1 MNLPILKKVTVEHL
15 SLYTRTIKTKISP
28 GLNLIIGGNGI
39 GKTTLVNAILFGLVG
54 NENYERLNG
63 AKIKL
68 PLVDKEYFQGRLAP
82 RDYNL
87 AKVTVTIGVGKNEIS
102 ITRALERPQI
112 VGLAVKRAGKRTAQI
127 LKGGPA
133 KLEGK
138 YQELVKELL
147 EVRDFEDFVFVVANL
162 LIFDETRRTLAW
174 NSSVQNRVIR
184 LLFLDQK
191 FDDEYSK
198 QDGLFTHYD
207 TRGRHKSEERKD
219 IRRTIEDWLKT
230 KEDKT
235 ADPED
240 PDAAQQKLEFRVGE
254 LQIAVNNL
262 GEEIGELEESL
273 AGEIARLRDLN
284 SQADAIELKKAPLLD
299 TLNNLE
305 TEFYSR
311 VYEQVP
317 AEYAVLLE
325 GLIAQGICQFCN
337 STGKHIRETGRKL
350 KEQGLC
356 IVCRTPIVYPEEADD
371 TRDERETLVDEIN
384 STRLVVRELDSD
396 QKGCVDAQTVT
407 REEIRRIQHSLSEK
421 ARARR
426 DLDLELTESRGA
438 LILLSGDESPETY
451 RDEWLE
457 NQNKRITKLNEEIDN
472 LYRRRDEAGKRLRVL
487 NERVMEVLHEIND
500 RLTPLF
506 SNFASKFLGTP
517 CELVVTQRGR
527 RKPVAYMYPRFLEK
541 ERAYI
546 HQVSESQRFF
556 IDQAFR
562 MALISWFA
570 ESKGQLT
577 FCIVETPEGSLDL
590 AYEQNVADMYLRF
603 AKQGHAII
611 VTSNLNSSN
620 FLSELF
626 KQLGSNRSQILDL
639 LEYGRLSSVQIDH
652 IDEFNDRLKKLK
664 LPALKSAASGAS
676 K

>member
-1 MNLPILKKVTVEHL
+1 MNLPILKRVTVENL
-15 SLYTRTIKTKISP
+15 SLFTRTIKTKISP

-39 GKTTLVNAILFGLVG
+39 GKTTLVNTMLFGLVG

-87 AKVTVTIGVGKNEIS
+87 AKVTVTIGVGTNEIS
-102 ITRALERPQI
+102 VTRALERPRI
-112 VGLAVKRAGKRTAQI
+112 IGLAVKRAGSRTARI
-127 LKGGPA
+127 LKGGPS
-133 KLEGK
+133 KLEEQ
-138 YQELVKELL
+138 YQALIKELL
-147 EVRDFEDFVFVVANL
+147 DVKEFEDFVFVVANL

-191 FDDEYSK
+191 FDEEYSK
-198 QDGLFTHYD
+198 YDGLFTQYD

-219 IRRTIEDWLKT
+219 IRRTIDDWLKT
-230 KEDKT
+230 KNDDVS
-235 ADPED
+235 ASD
-240 PDAAQQKLEFRVGE
+240 DANAEQQKLEFRVAE
-254 LQIAVNNL
+254 LQITLSSLA
-262 GEEIGELEESL
+262 EEIQGLEESL
-273 AGEIARLRDLN
+273 TKEIARLRELN
-284 SQADAIELKKAPLLD
+284 AHADEIELKKAPLLEA
-299 TLNNLE
+299 LGSLE
-305 TEFYSR
+305 NEFYSR
-311 VYEQVP
+311 VYQQVP

-325 GLIAQGICQFCN
+325 GLINQGICQFCN
-337 STGKHIRETGRKL
+337 TSGKKIRETGRDL
-350 KEQGLC
+350 KQQGLC
-356 IVCRTPIVYPEEADD
+356 IVCRSPIVYP
-371 TRDERETLVDEIN
+371 DETQGIGEKGTTLVKEIN
-384 STRLVVRELDSD
+384 STRSAVREFDSD
-396 QKGCVDAQTVT
+396 QKGLLETQTAV
-407 REEIRRIQHSLSEK
+407 REEIRLIQHSLSEK
-421 ARARR
+421 ARTRR
-426 DLDLELTESRGA
+426 DLDLEMTETRSK
-438 LILLSGDESPETY
+438 LILMSGDESSETY

-457 NQNKRITKLNEEIDN
+457 NQNNRINKLNEEIDN
-472 LYRRRDEAGKRLRVL
+472 LYRKRDEAGKRLKAL
-487 NERVMEVLHEIND
+487 NERVIEVLHDVNE

-506 SNFASKFLGTP
+506 SHFASKFLGTP
-517 CELVVTQRGR
+517 CELVVNERKG
-527 RKPVAYMYPRFLEK
+527 RKPVAFMYPRFLEK

-577 FCIVETPEGSLDL
+577 FCVVETPEGSLDL

-626 KQLGSNRSQILDL
+626 HQLGTNRSQILDL
-639 LEYGRLSSVQIDH
+639 LEYGRLSSVQKDH
-652 IDEFNDRLKKLK
+652 IDEFNKRLKKLK
-664 LPALKSAASGAS
+664 LPPLKSA
-676 K
+676 